1 MTDKTPTE
9 DKSEKAQTV
18 IYKYDG
24 SGTYLHGVPARDL
37 TKDDVDALSDE
48 QKAEL
53 SKSGLYKK
61 GGK

>member
-9 DKSEKAQTV
+9 DKSEKAPTV

-24 SGTYLHGVPARDL
+24 SGDYVQGIPARDL

-48 QKAEL
+48 QKADL
-53 SKSGLYKK
+53 SKSRLYKK
-61 GGK
+61 GGR